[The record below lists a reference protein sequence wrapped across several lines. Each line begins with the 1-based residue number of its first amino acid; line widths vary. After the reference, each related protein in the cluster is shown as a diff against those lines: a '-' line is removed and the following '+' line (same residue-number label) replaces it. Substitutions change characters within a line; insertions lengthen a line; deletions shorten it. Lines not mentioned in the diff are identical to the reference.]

1 MNDISP
7 QATQPPETEINRGI
21 IRSEFILHL
30 QNTKEIPGLWEIF
43 LHEISANPSGM
54 KIKQAGLVFK
64 VGVMFENHRW
74 DSNGISSTQVTEFSF
89 CKFCCDFDYILEKT
103 RVVVFN
109 RIESDCIQLEIEW
122 EEPGFNGLPGI
133 EKDKWIDICR
143 VFINQLQLVLKIKNF
158 EYHAVK
164 DDITLAFNQNY
175 LKAFIQN
182 EMERARRYATVF
194 SIAFF
199 DLDNLKAVN
208 DAHGH
213 LVGTEILKE
222 VAMILRAH
230 VRKVDIL
237 SRFGGDEF
245 VIVLLHADAEKALE
259 VCSRIKTA
267 IKNHDFLASKNLN
280 IKISGSFGISSFPG
294 HGNTVDEMIRKAD
307 IAMYDVKRTGK
318 DGIKIYEGD

>member
-1 MNDISP
+1 M
-7 QATQPPETEINRGI
+7 
-21 IRSEFILHL
+21 
-30 QNTKEIPGLWEIF
+30 
-43 LHEISANPSGM
+43 
-54 KIKQAGLVFK
+54 
-64 VGVMFENHRW
+64 
-74 DSNGISSTQVTEFSF
+74 
-89 CKFCCDFDYILEKT
+89 
-103 RVVVFN
+103 
-109 RIESDCIQLEIEW
+109 EW
-122 EEPGFNGLPGI
+122 EAPGFQGLTDSEI
-133 EKDKWIDICR
+133 KVWIDIYR
-143 VFINQLQLVLKIKNF
+143 IFINQLHLLLKIKNF

-164 DDITLAFNQNY
+164 DDITMAYNQNY

-182 EMERARRYATVF
+182 EIERARRYATGF

-222 VAMILRAH
+222 VATILRAH

-259 VCSRIKTA
+259 VCSRIKAA
-267 IKNHDFLASKNLN
+267 IKKYNFLANQDLN

-294 HGNTVDEMIRKAD
+294 HGNTVEELIRKAD
-307 IAMYDVKRTGK
+307 IAMYEVKRTGK
-318 DGIKIYEGD
+318 DGIKIYEGDL